1 MTETDQTP
9 APHPPGMGRD
19 MAPDIAPDMGS
30 PALPLAED
38 AGWEALDLE
47 LPGGPA
53 TPPEAP
59 LAMPEQDFRA
69 TPPRGPD
76 SGWPG
81 PRTILA
87 RLIAFG
93 GAAAIAWTGWRQ
105 MNLVFGDHVT
115 FLQMVL
121 LVLFALTFA
130 WVGFSFTSMLAGFLA
145 PRIPTPKGPN
155 DARIAIIMPVYH
167 EDSAA
172 TAGLLAALA
181 RDLYRVGLAERAEIF
196 VLSDSRTPA
205 AVFEEMIAVSRLRDI
220 SPVPVWY
227 RRRRSNKGRK
237 AGNVAD
243 FVKRWGGR
251 YDQMVVLDADSV
263 VGGATIRALSAR
275 MNADPALGLIQTM
288 PMLVGG
294 QTIFARLTQFAGRVY
309 GPAIARGVAAWSG
322 ESGNFWGHN
331 AIIRVAAFA
340 QCCGLPELSG
350 RPPFGGAIL
359 SHDFVEAA
367 LLRRAGW
374 KVRLDHDLRD
384 SFEGSPPTL
393 LDMAVRERRWAQGNL
408 QHSRLIFS
416 RGFTW
421 INRAHFVIGILGFLM
436 SPIWLAMILVGLA
449 LSANVL
455 LSRPDYF
462 PQTYQLFPEWPVF
475 DPVRMLWLFIAAMAC
490 LLVPKLIGILR
501 AWLRPLARNSGGSGR
516 LLLSALFEIVLSA
529 LIAPVQMLIQTRQ
542 IYDILRGRDSGWEAQ
557 VRAGQMPPWRV
568 VLRRH
573 ALHVV
578 LGVGTLGVLAVMS
591 PWQLVWLSPILAGL
605 ILSPLTS
612 RWSASPVFGRW
623 ARRHGLLV
631 TPEER
636 HPPEILTAAN
646 ALDFRIAATMPRD
659 GLAAVGRDPA
669 MQARVASLLRAG
681 APEGP
686 AASRLD
692 AISAEAKLAHAATQA
707 EALGFLTE
715 AEKIA
720 MLENRHLVE
729 RFAKLPR

>member
-1 MTETDQTP
+1 MTDAPQMP
-9 APHPPGMGRD
+9 A
-19 MAPDIAPDMGS
+19 
-30 PALPLAED
+30 ALPLSED
-38 AGWEALDLE
+38 ARWEDLDLE
-47 LPGGPA
+47 PTGGPA
-53 TPPEAP
+53 APPEAP
-59 LAMPEQDFRA
+59 LDMPEQDFRA
-69 TPPRGPD
+69 PPP
-76 SGWPG
+76 PG
-81 PRTILA
+81 PRAGIPSLRTMLA

-93 GAAAIAWTGWRQ
+93 GAAAIAVIGWWQ
-105 MNLVFGDHVT
+105 MDKAFGANVT
-115 FLQMVL
+115 MLQGVL
-121 LVLFALTFA
+121 LVLFGLTFA
-130 WVGFSFTSMLAGFLA
+130 WVGFSFCSMIAGFLA
-145 PRIPTPKGPN
+145 PRLKTPVGPN
-155 DARIAIIMPVYH
+155 PARIAVIMPVYN

-172 TAGLLAALA
+172 TTGLLAALA
-181 RDLYRVGLAERAEIF
+181 RDLYREGLADQTEIF
-196 VLSDSRTPA
+196 VLSDSRKPA
-205 AVFEEMIAVSRLRDI
+205 AVFEEMVAISRLRDI

-227 RRRRSNKGRK
+227 RRRKNNKGRK
-237 AGNVAD
+237 AGNVAE
-243 FVKRWGGR
+243 FVMRWGGR
-251 YDQMVVLDADSV
+251 YDHMVVLDADSIM
-263 VGGATIRALSAR
+263 GARTIKVLSAR
-275 MNADPALGLIQTM
+275 MNADPAVGLIQTM

-294 QTIFARLTQFAGRVY
+294 QSIFARLTQFAGRVY

-322 ESGNFWGHN
+322 DSGNFWGHN

-340 QCCGLPELSG
+340 QCCGLPDLPG
-350 RPPFGGAIL
+350 KPPFGGHIL

-408 QHSRLIFS
+408 QHARIIFS

-421 INRAHFVIGILGFLM
+421 ISRAHFTIGILGFLM
-436 SPIWLAMILVGLA
+436 SPLWLAMILVGLA

-462 PQTYQLFPEWPVF
+462 PQTYQLFPEWPTF
-475 DPVRMLWLFIAAMAC
+475 DPVRMLWLFVAAMSF
-490 LLVPKLIGILR
+490 LLVPKFIGLFR
-501 AWLRPLARNSGGSGR
+501 AWLRPLARNSGGRVR
-516 LLLSALFEIVLSA
+516 LLGSAIFEISLSA

-578 LGVGTLGVLAVMS
+578 LGLGTLIVLALFS

-636 HPPEILTAAN
+636 DPPEILTAAN
-646 ALDFRIAATMPRD
+646 SLGYRIAGMLPRK
-659 GLAAVGRDPA
+659 GLDPLGRDA
-669 MQARVASLLRAG
+669 ALRARVAGLAVPG
-681 APEGP
+681 AASGP
-686 AASRLD
+686 AAGRLD

-707 EALGFLTE
+707 EALSFLTE
-715 AEKIA
+715 AEKLALMESRVLI
-720 MLENRHLVE
+720 E
-729 RFAKLPR
+729 RFAALPR

>member
-1 MTETDQTP
+1 MQSQGETDGG
-9 APHPPGMGRD
+9 AR
-19 MAPDIAPDMGS
+19 
-30 PALPLAED
+30 LPLSED
-38 AGWEALDLE
+38 AGWAALDLE

-69 TPPRGPD
+69 RPPLGPD
-76 SGWPG
+76 SGWPSL
-81 PRTILA
+81 RTMAA

-93 GAAAIAWTGWRQ
+93 GAAAIAWFGLLQ
-105 MNLVFGDHVT
+105 MDKVFGDNVT

-121 LVLFALTFA
+121 LVLFGITFT
-130 WVGFSFTSMLAGFLA
+130 WVGFSFTSMIAGFLA
-145 PRIPTPKGPN
+145 SNLRTPSGPN
-155 DARIAIIMPVYH
+155 DARVAIIMPVYH
-167 EDSAA
+167 EDAAA

-181 RDLYRVGLAERAEIF
+181 RDLYRVGMAERAEIF
-196 VLSDSRTPA
+196 VLSDSRQPG
-205 AVFEEMIAVSRLRDI
+205 AVFEEMIAISRLRDI
-220 SPVPVWY
+220 SPVPIWY
-227 RRRRSNKGRK
+227 RRRQSNKGRK

-243 FVKRWGGR
+243 FVTRWGGR
-251 YDQMVVLDADSV
+251 YEQMVVLDADSV
-263 VGGATIRALSAR
+263 MGANTIRALSAR
-275 MNADPALGLIQTM
+275 MNADPAVGLIQTM

-294 QTIFARLTQFAGRVY
+294 QTIFARLTQFAGRIY

-322 ESGNFWGHN
+322 NSGNFWGHN
-331 AIIRVAAFA
+331 AIIRLEAFA
-340 QCCGLPELSG
+340 QCCGLPDLPG
-350 RPPFGGAIL
+350 KPPFGGTIL

-367 LLRRAGW
+367 LMRRAGW
-374 KVRLDHDLRD
+374 KVRLDHDLRE

-416 RGFTW
+416 RGFAW
-421 INRAHFVIGILGFLM
+421 ISRAHFVIGILGFLM

-462 PQTYQLFPEWPVF
+462 PQTYQLFPEWPTF
-475 DPVRMLWLFIAAMAC
+475 DPVRMLWLFIAAMSF
-490 LLVPKLIGILR
+490 LLVPKFIGILR
-501 AWLRPLARNSGGSGR
+501 AWLRPLAKNSGGGVR
-516 LLLSALFEIVLSA
+516 LLGSALFEITLSA

-542 IYDILRGRDSGWEAQ
+542 ILDILRGRDSGWEAQ
-557 VRAGQMPPWRV
+557 VRAGQMPPWNV

-573 ALHVV
+573 ALHISLGLGTLVV
-578 LGVGTLGVLAVMS
+578 LAIFS
-591 PWQLVWLSPILAGL
+591 PGQLVWLSPILAGL
-605 ILSPLTS
+605 ILSPMTS

-623 ARRHGLLV
+623 ARRQGLLV

-636 HPPEILTAAN
+636 EPPEILTAAN
-646 ALDFRIAATMPRD
+646 ALDYRIAGSLPRD

-681 APEGP
+681 APAGP
-686 AASRLD
+686 AAGRLD

-707 EALGFLTE
+707 EALSFLTE
-715 AEKIA
+715 SEKLA
-720 MLENRHLVE
+720 MLETRSLVE
-729 RFAKLPR
+729 VFAKLPK

>member
-1 MTETDQTP
+1 MSQAQHVTPDP
-9 APHPPGMGRD
+9 APS
-19 MAPDIAPDMGS
+19 AA
-30 PALPLAED
+30 ANLPLSEEAS
-38 AGWEALDLE
+38 WEALGLE
-47 LPGGPA
+47 LPEAQA

-59 LAMPEQDFRA
+59 LDMPEQDFRA
-69 TPPRGPD
+69 APP
-76 SGWPG
+76 PG
-81 PRTILA
+81 PRAGFPSLRTILA

-93 GAAAIAWTGWRQ
+93 GAASIAVIGWQQ
-105 MNLVFGDHVT
+105 MDQAFGANVT
-115 FLQMVL
+115 FLQGVL
-121 LVLFALTFA
+121 LVLFGLTFA
-130 WVGFSFTSMLAGFLA
+130 WVGFSFCSMVAGFLA
-145 PRIPTPKGPN
+145 PRLTTPTGPN
-155 DARIAIIMPVYH
+155 AARIAVIMPVYN

-181 RDLYRVGLAERAEIF
+181 RDLYRVGLGERTEIF
-196 VLSDSRTPA
+196 VLSDSRKPA
-205 AVFEEMIAVSRLRDI
+205 AVFEEMVAVSRLRDI

-227 RRRRSNKGRK
+227 RRRKNNKGRK

-243 FVKRWGGR
+243 FVSRWGGR
-251 YDQMVVLDADSV
+251 YEQMVVLDADSV
-263 VGGATIRALSAR
+263 MGAQTIKALSAR
-275 MNADPALGLIQTM
+275 MNADPAVGLIQTM

-322 ESGNFWGHN
+322 NSGNFWGHN

-340 QCCGLPELSG
+340 QCCGLPDLPG
-350 RPPFGGAIL
+350 KPPFGGAVL

-408 QHSRLIFS
+408 QHARLIFS

-421 INRAHFVIGILGFLM
+421 VTRAHFTIGILGFLM

-462 PQTYQLFPEWPVF
+462 PQTYQLFPEWPTF
-475 DPVRMLWLFIAAMAC
+475 DPVRMLWLFVAAMSF
-490 LLVPKLIGILR
+490 LLVPKFIGLFR
-501 AWLRPLARNSGGSGR
+501 AWLRPLARNSGGPVR
-516 LLLSALFEIVLSA
+516 LLGSALFEITLSA

-557 VRAGQMPPWRV
+557 VRAGQMPPWSV

-578 LGVGTLGVLAVMS
+578 LGVGTLVVLSLFA

-605 ILSPLTS
+605 ILSPMTS

-636 HPPEILTAAN
+636 DPPEILTAAN
-646 ALDFRIAATMPRD
+646 ALDYRISGLLPRIGLDPLGRD
-659 GLAAVGRDPA
+659 GVMR
-669 MQARVASLLRAG
+669 ARVLGLAQPDTAR
-681 APEGP
+681 GP
-686 AASRLD
+686 ASARLD

-707 EALGFLTE
+707 EALSFLTE
-715 AEKIA
+715 AEKLA
-720 MLENRHLVE
+720 LLEDRALIE
-729 RFAKLPR
+729 RFAALPR